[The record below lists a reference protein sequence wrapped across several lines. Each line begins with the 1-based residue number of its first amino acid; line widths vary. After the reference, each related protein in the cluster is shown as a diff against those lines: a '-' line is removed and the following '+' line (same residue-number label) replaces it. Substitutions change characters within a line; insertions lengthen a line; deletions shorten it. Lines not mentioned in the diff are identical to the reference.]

1 MPKTS
6 PSKTPEQD
14 RRKNAPRPE
23 HELYTTPDLEA
34 FLAEERRGV
43 ERARILTVKQQK
55 WLWLKTVLVCGGL
68 VLVLL
73 GLALYDLL
81 QTGGGA

>member
-1 MPKTS
+1 MPEH
-6 PSKTPEQD
+6 PPQQD
-14 RRKNAPRPE
+14 RRKNTPRPE

-55 WLWLKTVLVCGGL
+55 RLWLKTVLICGGL
-68 VLVLL
+68 VLLLL

-81 QTGGGA
+81 T